1 MTNHRGFMP
10 VVEAIPAVHDDPAQ
24 VLITRPRGGVE
35 RLAVVHPNEVHAVII
50 RRDGSVEDLG
60 VAHNLR
66 TNNGADVQSGA
77 MGGLLG
83 VTLGTA
89 TSTSATS
96 FTKTAAGWTVDA
108 FKGMRIVVPVT
119 GLTTEPVYGNIGT
132 NSATVITVDQW
143 WTAADGVGT
152 TPGNSAGLLMP
163 GMAPAR
169 FIGLTT
175 DTGAAAAGDSTLASE
190 LTTNGMTRALAAYA
204 HSASATSYTQTKT
217 FTATGSTG
225 AIHKAGMF
233 TALTTTAGGLML
245 FETVLNADATLASG
259 DQLALTWT
267 VNI

>member
-1 MTNHRGFMP
+1 
-10 VVEAIPAVHDDPAQ
+10 
-24 VLITRPRGGVE
+24 
-35 RLAVVHPNEVHAVII
+35 
-50 RRDGSVEDLG
+50 
-60 VAHNLR
+60 
-66 TNNGADVQSGA
+66 
-77 MGGLLG
+77 MGGNLP

-96 FTKTAAGWTVDA
+96 FTKTAAGWTTDA

-143 WTAADGVGT
+143 WTAVDGTGT
-152 TPGNSAGLLMP
+152 TPGNSAGLLLP
-163 GMAPAR
+163 GMGPAR

-175 DTGAAAAGDSTLASE
+175 DTGAAAAGDATLASE
-190 LTTNGMTRALAAYA
+190 LTTLGMTRALATYA
-204 HSASATSYTQTKT
+204 HSASATSYTQSKT
-217 FTATGSTG
+217 FTATGGTG

-233 TALTTTAGGLML
+233 TAGTNAAGGYML
-245 FETVLNADATLASG
+245 FETVLNADATLANG